1 VLVHLAAPLV
11 VANYYVLVQPWC
23 QPKKLGASSEGFFTE
38 VPTKPIMR
46 ISHMTSSVPPY
57 KVLSRYIVIYCVVT
71 AGRRDEGGEMYGRG
85 MMGYAGGRR
94 TMVPYGMPFPPR
106 FMMGLVIGGLFLLF
120 MAGPAFHFFPLLF
133 LLIWAVPFLV
143 APAFVAVARGLTGLT
158 EARAPKGGAVTEESK
173 ERELLEALARRGELS
188 PALAA
193 LETSLTVA
201 EANRMLSDLAS
212 SGHVE
217 VRAHEGRLGYALWER
232 DRRELTDGA

>member
-1 VLVHLAAPLV
+1 
-11 VANYYVLVQPWC
+11 
-23 QPKKLGASSEGFFTE
+23 
-38 VPTKPIMR
+38 
-46 ISHMTSSVPPY
+46 
-57 KVLSRYIVIYCVVT
+57 
-71 AGRRDEGGEMYGRG
+71 MYGRS
-85 MMGYAGGRR
+85 MMGYSGERR
-94 TMVPYGMPFPPR
+94 TMVPYGRPFPPR

-120 MAGPAFHFFPLLF
+120 VAGPAFHFFPLLF
-133 LLIWAVPFLV
+133 LIWTVPFFL
-143 APAFVAVARGLTGLT
+143 APAFVAVARGLAGLS
-158 EARAPKGGAVTEESK
+158 EARTRTGGTVAEENK

-201 EANRMLSDLAS
+201 EANRMLSDLAN